1 MMSDNGVPEFIH
13 DALKFGI
20 NLGLQRME
28 ELDRRLGNPEKEL
41 KVIHVA
47 GTNGKGSVVT
57 FLSSCLAEA
66 GYKVGIYTSPFLE
79 RFSERLRIIDG
90 REGLQ
95 RLLEDETYGEIGSG
109 DLNRLSSMVKD
120 ASDSMTEEG
129 FEHPTEFE
137 LMTALGY
144 LWFME
149 NKVDVVVLETG
160 LGGRLDSTNVFDRPL
175 ATVITSI
182 GFDHQ
187 DRLGDTI
194 SEIASE
200 KAGIFKKDCPAF
212 VAAPESMLI
221 DDSLKG
227 DIRRTIEELAE
238 LKGVSSLKFV
248 DARER
253 DVTVKFTDAGTM
265 LFEAYSELYETHL
278 LGRHQ
283 VLNATLA
290 ITVLKDIFHLDEEV
304 LTEGISKAR
313 WKGRAELL
321 SADPPVILDGGHNV
335 QCAESLMA
343 TLKEMC
349 AGRFADLKFRV
360 VMGVMADKNVEGM
373 IKTYHD
379 AGLDPVDVIT
389 VRVDNPRSMDPGA
402 LSKIISIVYNNSIMP
417 VSFDSAP
424 EGVSEA
430 CRRTAEDGVPLLV
443 TGSLY
448 LIGEVRGK
456 LCTITDNWP

>member
-1 MMSDNGVPEFIH
+1 MSDNKIPEFITES
-13 DALKFGI
+13 LKFGI
-20 NLGLQRME
+20 NLGLDRMNE
-28 ELDRRLGNPEKEL
+28 IDRLLGNPEKDL

-66 GYKVGIYTSPFLE
+66 GYKVGVYTSPFLE

-90 REGLQ
+90 TEGLN
-95 RLLEDETYGEIGSG
+95 RLLEDDTEGEISQE
-109 DLNRLSSMVKD
+109 DIDRLSDMVKA
-120 ASDSMTEEG
+120 ASDEMTANG

-144 LWFME
+144 LWFKE
-149 NKVDVVVLETG
+149 NDTDVVVLETG
-160 LGGRLDSTNVFDRPL
+160 LGGRLDSTNVFDKPL

-187 DRLGDTI
+187 DRLGNTI
-194 SEIASE
+194 SEITSE
-200 KAGIFKKDCPAF
+200 KAGIFKEGCPAF
-212 VAAPESMLI
+212 VSDPESMLI

-227 DIRRTIEELAE
+227 DIRHTVEECAK

-248 DARER
+248 DARDQ
-253 DVTVKFTDAGTM
+253 DVTVKFTDDGTM

-290 ITVLKDIFHLDEEV
+290 ITVLKDVFNLDEEV
-304 LTEGISKAR
+304 LAEGIAKAR

-321 SADPPVILDGGHNV
+321 RVNPAVILDGGHNV
-335 QCAESLMA
+335 QCAESLMS

-349 AGRFADLKFRV
+349 DGRFSDLKFRV

-373 IKTYHD
+373 IRTFKE
-379 AGLDPVDVIT
+379 AGLDPYEVYA
-389 VRVDNPRSMDPGA
+389 VRVNNARSMAPDD
-402 LSKIISIVYNNSIMP
+402 LSKLINIVYNNSIMP
-417 VSFDSAP
+417 ASCESAL

-430 CRRTAEDGVPLLV
+430 CRKTREDGIPLLV

-448 LIGEVRGK
+448 LIGEVRGN
-456 LCTITDNWP
+456 LCTITDNWR

>member
-1 MMSDNGVPEFIH
+1 MSDSKVPEFINE
-13 DALKFGI
+13 ALKFGI
-20 NLGLQRME
+20 NLGLERME
-28 ELDRRLGNPEKEL
+28 ELDRRLGNPEKDL
-41 KVIHVA
+41 KVVHVA

-57 FLSSCLAEA
+57 FLSSCLAQA
-66 GYKVGIYTSPFLE
+66 GYKVGVYTSPFLE

-90 REGLQ
+90 AEGLD
-95 RLLEDETYGEIGSG
+95 RLINDETEGEIPDE
-109 DLNRLSSMVKD
+109 DLERLSGKVKE
-120 ASDSMTEEG
+120 ASDAMTSEG

-144 LWFME
+144 LWFSE
-149 NKVDVVVLETG
+149 KEVDVVVLETG
-160 LGGRLDSTNVFDRPL
+160 LGGRLDSTNVFDKPL

-194 SEIASE
+194 SKIASE

-227 DIRRTIEELAE
+227 DIRRTMEEQAE
-238 LKGVSSLKFV
+238 LKGVKSLKFV

-321 SADPPVILDGGHNV
+321 SVDPPVILDGGHNV

-343 TLKEMC
+343 ALKEMC
-349 AGRFADLKFRV
+349 GGRFRDLKFRMV
-360 VMGVMADKNVEGM
+360 IGVMADKNVEGM
-373 IKTYHD
+373 IRAYRE
-379 AGLDPVDVIT
+379 AGLDPVEVYA
-389 VRVDNPRSMDPGA
+389 VKVNNPRSMEPDA
-402 LSKIISIVYNNSIMP
+402 LSKIIRIVYNNSIMP
-417 VSFDSAP
+417 VSCDSAAY
-424 EGVSEA
+424 GVSEA
-430 CRRTAEDGVPLLV
+430 CRRTMEDKVPLLV

-448 LIGEVRGK
+448 LIGEVRGR